1 MLSLYLSFID
11 DEDDR
16 KKFEDI
22 YYNYRKRMVAVA
34 YSVLNNKSDSEDA
47 VHDAFIKIARNMRAI
62 DDPMSAKTLSYV
74 SKAAKNAAINILLKN
89 ERRNTFIGFSDTEKF
104 SDEKFFEKLRITED
118 YNEVVDAIRMLN
130 DTYRNAMF
138 YYFVCEMKPS
148 EIADLLGRK
157 NSAVRQ
163 QLTRG
168 KKKLIE
174 ILEAEKSLK

>member
-62 DDPMSAKTLSYV
+62 DDPMSEKTLSYV
-74 SKAAKNAAINILLKN
+74 SKAAKNAAINILHKN
-89 ERRNTFIGFSDTEKF
+89 ERRNTFIGFGDTEKF
-104 SDEKFFEKLRITED
+104 SDE
-118 YNEVVDAIRMLN
+118 
-130 DTYRNAMF
+130 
-138 YYFVCEMKPS
+138 
-148 EIADLLGRK
+148 
-157 NSAVRQ
+157 
-163 QLTRG
+163 
-168 KKKLIE
+168 
-174 ILEAEKSLK
+174 